1 MFIYTLSIVQNYL
14 RKIFTLISMYSISHN
29 FPQGSILSK
38 RSRNKVI
45 LFTATVVGPLIAI
58 MLSIS
63 GATAFIVFLSFLVSL
78 FTWFMWHIFAI
89 KIADFILRKHAKKQE
104 LCFLTE
110 NPQIREVSL
119 KSLLKLS
126 IFALFFLFSSSTLVL
141 SILDY
146 TNTLH
151 YLFLRK
157 PDSAL
162 NLIVD
167 VFLLSFFLWPFF
179 SIFVVP
185 VKSLFEGSDFRI
197 VDYEQKTVTEVQVN
211 PLLEDFIGLSV
222 GYSFI
227 LQVIMADTL
236 VNAIVYLIVLFIALF
251 PPAFIL
257 ALMYSLISYPRHIVR
272 LYRKFTSKIPI
283 LSQ

>member
-1 MFIYTLSIVQNYL
+1 MGVSLNIP
-14 RKIFTLISMYSISHN
+14 RKSVV
-29 FPQGSILSK
+29 SK
-38 RSRNKVI
+38 RNKLKI
-45 LFTATVVGPLIAI
+45 TAFAVTVVVPLIII
-58 MLSIS
+58 MSLLGEDS
-63 GATAFIVFLSFLVSL
+63 GFMVLFFSSAAL
-78 FTWFMWHIFAI
+78 FTWFMWHLLAVR
-89 KIADFILRKHAKKQE
+89 IADFILRRHAKKQE
-104 LCFLTE
+104 LYFLTE
-110 NPQIREVSL
+110 CPQIKEVSL

-126 IFALFFLFSSSTLVL
+126 ILALFFLFSSSTLIL

-146 TNTLH
+146 MNALH
-151 YLFLRK
+151 YFLLEK

-167 VFLLSFFLWPFF
+167 VVMLSLFLWPFF

-185 VKSLFEGSDFRI
+185 VKSLFEGSDFRL

-236 VNAIVYLIVLFIALF
+236 ENAIAYLIILFIALF

-257 ALMYSLISYPRHIVR
+257 TTLYLLVSYPKHLAK
-272 LYRKFTSKIPI
+272 LYRKFASKIPV
-283 LSQ
+283 LFQ

>member
-1 MFIYTLSIVQNYL
+1 MYNTSYNPP
-14 RKIFTLISMYSISHN
+14 RRSM
-29 FPQGSILSK
+29 LSK
-38 RSRNKVI
+38 RSRNKII
-45 LFTATVVGPLIAI
+45 LFTVTVVVPLLLI
-58 MLSIS
+58 MLSI
-63 GATAFIVFLSFLVSL
+63 GEATAFLVFFFSLVAL
-78 FTWFMWHIFAI
+78 FTWFMWHVFAI
-89 KIADFILRKHAKKQE
+89 KIANFILRKHAEKQE
-104 LCFLTE
+104 LYFLTGH
-110 NPQIREVSL
+110 PQIKEVSL

-126 IFALFFLFSSSTLVL
+126 VLALFFLFSSSTLVL

-151 YLFLRK
+151 YLFLQK

-162 NLIVD
+162 NLVVD
-167 VFLLSFFLWPFF
+167 ILLLSLFLWPFF

-185 VKSLFEGSDFRI
+185 VKSLFEGSDFRL

-257 ALMYSLISYPRHIVR
+257 ALMYSLISYPRHIAR